1 VGFQK
6 KKFAPSTPRTFRP
19 NNLRVYTFNYLFLA
33 AQKKIR
39 PDGDAMGDLGVEMAD
54 FSPFSFKKNDAQV
67 FGRVVHSKSET
78 LAIIRQNGIL
88 GDGSGRF
95 P

>member
-1 VGFQK
+1 
-6 KKFAPSTPRTFRP
+6 
-19 NNLRVYTFNYLFLA
+19 
-33 AQKKIR
+33 
-39 PDGDAMGDLGVEMAD
+39 MGDLGVEMAD